1 MDTAVLPLQGITIL
15 DLGRALAGPMCSML
29 LADLGAEVIKIEP
42 PGLGD
47 DSREWP
53 PLQQG
58 ESCYFVSF
66 NRNKRSVVLDLASE
80 DGKAA
85 FLRMAQT
92 ADVVVENFR
101 HGVMERFGLGHDV
114 LRERNPRLVYCSI
127 TGFGRTGPRRD
138 APATDIYMQAF
149 AGLMGI
155 TGEPGGPPMRLGVS
169 LCDLTTGVFAAY
181 GVLAA
186 LQARAHTGR
195 GQLVDT
201 SLLEGQMAF
210 LSYLITAYYSTGK
223 VPGPQG
229 SGHPSIVPYQA
240 FRTADGWVAL
250 ATFNDRLWQRAAAG
264 LGLAELALDPRFDT
278 NPKRLERRDELTAIL
293 AARFATRTT
302 DAWVAIME
310 ARDVPLAPVNTLDRL
325 VADPQVAARAM
336 VQTIDHPTA
345 GELKVFGFPVKFSD
359 TPCALTRPPPTHGE
373 HTAQVLREYGFT
385 DDDIRRIV
393 AHNATPQPRAG

>member
-1 MDTAVLPLQGITIL
+1 MQPLQGIKVL
-15 DLGRALAGPMCSML
+15 DLGRALAGPMCSLL
-29 LADLGAEVIKIEP
+29 LADLGAEVVKIEP

-66 NRNKRSVVLDLASE
+66 NRNKRSVVLDLATD
-80 DGKAA
+80 DGKAI

-92 ADVVVENFR
+92 ADVVIENYR
-101 HGVMERFGLGHDV
+101 YGVMERLGLGHEI
-114 LRERNPRLVYCSI
+114 LRARNPRLVYCSI

-155 TGEPGGPPMRLGVS
+155 TGEPGGAPMRLGVS
-169 LCDLTTGVFAAY
+169 ICDLTTGVFAAY

-186 LQARAHTGR
+186 LQARHQSGR

-201 SLLEGQMAF
+201 SLLEGQMAY
-210 LSYLITAYYSTGK
+210 LSYLITAFYATGK

-240 FRTADGWVAL
+240 FRTSDGWVAL

-264 LGLAELALDPRFDT
+264 LGVPELATDPRFAT
-278 NPKRLERRDELTAIL
+278 NPKRLERKAELTALL
-293 AARFATRTT
+293 AARFETRTT
-302 DAWVAIME
+302 DEWVAIME
-310 ARDVPLAPVNTLDRL
+310 QRDVPLGPVNTIDRL
-325 VADPQVAARAM
+325 VADPQVEAREM

-345 GELKVFGFPVKFSD
+345 GPIKVFGFPVKFSE
-359 TPCALTRPPPTHGE
+359 TPCELRRPPPTLGQHTGE
-373 HTAQVLREYGFT
+373 VLREYGYS
-385 DDDIRRIV
+385 DEEIRRFEAQHAI
-393 AHNATPQPRAG
+393 ALPARP

>member
-1 MDTAVLPLQGITIL
+1 MQPLQGIRIL

-66 NRNKRSVVLDLASE
+66 NRNKRSVVLDLATE
-80 DGKAA
+80 EGKAV

-92 ADVVVENFR
+92 ADVVIENYR
-101 HGVMERFGLGHDV
+101 HGVMERLGLGHEL
-114 LRERNPRLVYCSI
+114 LRALNPKLVYCSI

-155 TGEPGGPPMRLGVS
+155 TGEPGGSPMRIGVS
-169 LCDLTTGVFAAY
+169 ICDLTTGVFAAY

-186 LQARAHTGR
+186 LQARAQSGH

-201 SLLEGQMAF
+201 SLLEGQMAY
-210 LSYLITAYYSTGK
+210 LSYLITSFYSTGK

-229 SGHPSIVPYQA
+229 AGHPSIVPYQA
-240 FRTADGWVAL
+240 FQTRDGWVAL
-250 ATFNDRLWQRAAAG
+250 ASFNDRLWQRAAAG
-264 LGLAELALDPRFDT
+264 LGLPELALDPRFDT
-278 NPKRLERRDELTAIL
+278 NPRRLERKAELTAIL
-293 AARFATRTT
+293 AERFATKTT
-302 DAWVAIME
+302 DEWVAIME
-310 ARDVPLAPVNTLDRL
+310 QRDVPLAPVNTIDRL
-325 VADPQVAARAM
+325 VADPQVEAREM

-345 GELKVFGFPVKFSD
+345 GPIKVFGFPVKFSD
-359 TPCALTRPPPTHGE
+359 TPCELRLPPPTLGQHTGE
-373 HTAQVLREYGFT
+373 VLREYGYT
-385 DDDIRRIV
+385 DSEIDHLV
-393 AHNATPQPRAG
+393 ARHAIAIPARG

>member
-1 MDTAVLPLQGITIL
+1 MQPLQGVRIL

-66 NRNKRSVVLDLASE
+66 NRNKRSVVLDLATE
-80 DGKAA
+80 EGKAV

-92 ADVVVENFR
+92 ADVVIENYR
-101 HGVMERFGLGHDV
+101 HGVMERLGLGHEV
-114 LRERNPRLVYCSI
+114 LRALNPKLVYCSI

-155 TGEPGGPPMRLGVS
+155 TGEPGGSPMRIGVS
-169 LCDLTTGVFAAY
+169 ICDLTTGVFAAY

-186 LQARAHTGR
+186 LQARAQSGH

-201 SLLEGQMAF
+201 SLLEGQMAY
-210 LSYLITAYYSTGK
+210 LSYLITSFYSTGK

-229 SGHPSIVPYQA
+229 AGHPSIVPYQA
-240 FRTADGWVAL
+240 FQTRDGWVAL
-250 ATFNDRLWQRAAAG
+250 ASFNDRLWQRAAAG
-264 LGLAELALDPRFDT
+264 LGLPELALDPRFDT
-278 NPKRLERRDELTAIL
+278 NPRRLERKAELTAIL
-293 AARFATRTT
+293 AERFATKTT
-302 DAWVAIME
+302 DEWVAIME
-310 ARDVPLAPVNTLDRL
+310 QRDVPLAPVNTIDRL
-325 VADPQVAARAM
+325 VADPQVEAREM

-345 GELKVFGFPVKFSD
+345 GPIKVFGFPVKFSD
-359 TPCALTRPPPTHGE
+359 TPCELRLPPPTLGQHTGE
-373 HTAQVLREYGFT
+373 VLREYGYT
-385 DDDIRRIV
+385 DSEIDHLAARHAIALPAD
-393 AHNATPQPRAG
+393 G